1 MRELWPFL
9 RLYRRHVP
17 LLSAGLLLTLFT
29 LLAGIGLLTLSGW
42 FLSAAAVAGLALN
55 TRQDFNYML
64 PAGAVRF
71 LSIVRTASRWGDRVV
86 SHDATFR
93 LLTLLRVR
101 FWQRLAP
108 LPHSAVQRFRQA
120 DLLNRLVA
128 DIEAMDHIYLRLIT
142 PLLTG
147 VLAIAAMTLFLWRI
161 DTSLALPLLICLVST
176 ALLLPWLLYRLGR
189 RPGQQLT
196 RQRARLRTQC
206 VSYVENQAELLL
218 FNAADWQRD
227 QLLAEEQALLDS
239 QRQMSQLAGLS
250 TLLLTV
256 CSGGLVLLM
265 LWLAGNGVGGLP
277 PDPRI
282 ALVVFLA
289 LSAFEAIT
297 PLAGAFQHLGASLNS
312 ARRLNEVLLD
322 ATPLTFGEAERTDPT
337 QPPELVFS
345 DLHFAYLTDQP
356 VLQGLNLR
364 IAPGEKVALLG
375 PTGCGK
381 STLLQLLLREW
392 QPQGGTISVDGL
404 ALDTLSET
412 SLRQT
417 FAVVSQRVPVFSATL
432 ADNLRI
438 AAPEASNETLCAVL
452 HTVGL
457 QTLLGDDPD
466 AGLRSWLGEGGR
478 PLSGGEQRRLG
489 LARALLYPA
498 PVLVLDEATEGL
510 DPQTEAAILDCLLA
524 HAAGRSLLMITHRPG
539 GLPQM
544 DRIALLEQ
552 GRIRQCAAHQTLL
565 ADDDSYRRW
574 FARLQG

>member
-108 LPHSAVQRFRQA
+108 LPQSAVQRFRQA

-147 VLAIAAMTLFLWRI
+147 LLAIAGMTLFLWHI
-161 DTSLALPLLICLVST
+161 DPALAQPLLICLLGT

-196 RQRARLRTQC
+196 RQRARLRTRC

-227 QLLAEEQALLDS
+227 LLLEEERQLLDS
-239 QRQMSQLAGLS
+239 QRQMSQLSGLS
-250 TLLLTV
+250 ALMLTV
-256 CSGGLVLLM
+256 CSGGLVILM
-265 LWLAGNGVGGLP
+265 LWLAGNGVDGHA

-289 LSAFEAIT
+289 LAAFEAIT
-297 PLAGAFQHLGASLNS
+297 PLTAAFQHLGASLNS

-322 ATPLTFGEAERTDPT
+322 ATPLTFGTAQRTEPADPP
-337 QPPELVFS
+337 QLAFS
-345 DLHFAYLTDQP
+345 DLHFAYQPGQP
-356 VLQGLNLR
+356 VLQGLHLA

-392 QPQGGTISVDGL
+392 QPQQGNITVDGL
-404 ALDTLSET
+404 PLASLTESA
-412 SLRQT
+412 LRQT
-417 FAVVSQRVPVFSATL
+417 FAVVSQRVPVFSASL
-432 ADNLRI
+432 AANLRL
-438 AAPEASNETLCAVL
+438 AAPQADEATLCAVL
-452 HTVGL
+452 RTVGL
-457 QTLLGDDPD
+457 DALLGEDPA
-466 AGLRSWLGEGGR
+466 AGLRTWLGEGGR

-510 DPQTEAAILDCLLA
+510 DPQTEAAILDCLFA
-524 HAAGRSLLMITHRPG
+524 HAEGRTLLMITHRPG

-552 GRIRQCAAHQTLL
+552 GRIRLCAPHATLL
-565 ADDDSYRRW
+565 AEDDSYRRW